1 MAEVNKT
8 FEFHYE
14 LEDKIYSVKGI
25 IASFDCNE
33 EASLENLNL
42 KRYKDLIYNVSLVSE
57 PASNLEIFNL
67 QHPVVYI
74 IGYNEQES
82 QLGYIIEK
90 KFVPE
95 QGENDLVNLISASI
109 LEVLLINGD
118 SGHFID
124 Q

>member
-14 LEDKIYSVKGI
+14 VEDKKYSVKGI
-25 IASFDCNE
+25 VASFDCNE

-42 KRYKDLIYNVSLVSE
+42 DRYKDSIYNVSLVCE
-57 PASNLEIFNL
+57 PVLNLEIFKL
-67 QHPVVYI
+67 QYPVVYI
-74 IGYNEQES
+74 IGYNEKEG
-82 QLGYIIEK
+82 QLGYIIDK
-90 KFVPE
+90 KFIPD
-95 QGENDLVNLISASI
+95 QGENDLVDLISASI

-118 SGHFID
+118 SGHFVD

>member
-14 LEDKIYSVKGI
+14 LEDMIYSVKGI
-25 IASFDCNE
+25 VASFDCNE
-33 EASLENLNL
+33 EASLEYLNL
-42 KRYKDLIYNVSLVSE
+42 DRYKDSVYNVSLVCE

-74 IGYNEQES
+74 IGYNEQEG

-90 KFVPE
+90 KFIPD
-95 QGENDLVNLISASI
+95 QGENDLVNLISSSI
-109 LEVLLINGD
+109 LEVLLINGN
-118 SGHFID
+118 SGHFVD